1 MKTTATPTRT
11 QLVGP
16 AADIVPVLA
25 AHAVWQEGNRC
36 LHPEA
41 VAAVAVA
48 ADAAEELRPQVAF
61 IMNGRWELPVLLG
74 A

>member
-41 VAAVAVA
+41 VAAI
-48 ADAAEELRPQVAF
+48 ADAAEELRPQVTF